1 MGAQLSLENLIKL
14 FTVWSKYSEAIVF
27 LNERNELHAY
37 RLIWSW
43 IYIWKGQIL
52 DWPSHVCSLSLE
64 LGYLHI
70 RFYESECSHRESSR
84 IVTVWLLGYCYP
96 TKICYCTIINSSSQ
110 MGQND
115 FMHVN
120 KSQKSLNLN
129 FTWFTFNYWK
139 WKNKLVL
146 PFLFEGA
153 WKSKLTG
160 N

>member
-1 MGAQLSLENLIKL
+1 MRS
-14 FTVWSKYSEAIVF
+14 
-27 LNERNELHAY
+27 ELHADVHT
-37 RLIWSW
+37 LIWSW

-70 RFYESECSHRESSR
+70 RLYESECSHKESSR
-84 IVTVWLLGYCYP
+84 NKTVWLLGYCCP

-110 MGQND
+110 MGQKD

-129 FTWFTFNYWK
+129 CTWLPFNYWK

-146 PFLFEGA
+146 SFLFEGA